1 MLLNRSIRWL
11 MGREELHP
19 WSLSLTEFSGD
30 FYFRFSLHLAI
41 AFVRRV
47 GSHPLCGSLLEHKSS
62 LNSRLLLC
70 IPKRCR
76 CFWWTTSFSP
86 NKYETKKKQHKQ
98 RQNNN
103 RCVKPAAAAAPHL
116 RPFSLSLSLACHVAP
131 ANFPHHALHRDSRRE
146 EEN

>member
-1 MLLNRSIRWL
+1 MLLNRSIRWF

-76 CFWWTTSFSP
+76 CFWWTTSFSRT
-86 NKYETKKKQHKQ
+86 NMRQ
-98 RQNNN
+98 RRNNTN
-103 RCVKPAAAAAPHL
+103 SDKTTIAVWSQQLLPRRISSH
-116 RPFSLSLSLACHVAP
+116 SLSLSLACHVAP
-131 ANFPHHALHRDSRRE
+131 ANFPHHAPHRDSRRE